1 VWCWGQNGQGQIA
14 ADDLGAGDT
23 APCTQGAACD
33 YAVPTQVPGTFDDVV
48 AGDDFTCAF
57 ASGDASIHCWGRF
70 ADGGLGVAGAASHR
84 DDERRRPDR
93 RLEPRPVGRHHRRRP
108 RGVRADRDRRSTGV
122 LGTPP
127 GGATGVTQATPK
139 PLGTDANG
147 ARLFVFAD
155 DSGMGHERGMRVV
168 WAANDVDQLGTQFTY
183 ATPNKLATDTD
194 TMALAV
200 AGKHGCKLTTAAG
213 VVCFGSNTY
222 GESGLPAN
230 NPANTDPMGAPNT
243 IASLSSCSGVSVA
256 GDHSCALCGTTCHA
270 GARTSRACSGA
281 APTRPTRRSRP
292 SRSASRTRRPSR
304 PPQTGGC
311 ALDAGHAL
319 WCWGLG
325 DRGELANG
333 GRDLSLPTSIAIP

>member
-1 VWCWGQNGQGQIA
+1 VRLRGP
-14 ADDLGAGDT
+14 DPGAR
-23 APCTQGAACD
+23 
-33 YAVPTQVPGTFDDVV
+33 TFDDVV

-70 ADGGLGVAGAASHR
+70 ADGGLGVAGAASHAMTNVVV
-84 DDERRRPDR
+84 PTGGSNHGPWVGITGGDR
-93 RLEPRPVGRHHRRRP
+93 AVCGLT
-108 RGVRADRDRRSTGV
+108 ATGDPPACWGH
-122 LGTPP
+122 LP

-139 PLGTDANG
+139 PLGT
-147 ARLFVFAD
+147 ARTARAVRVRRRL
-155 DSGMGHERGMRVV
+155 GMGTNAGMRVV
-168 WAANDVDQLGTQFTY
+168 WGANDVDQLGTQFTY

-230 NPANTDPMGAPNT
+230 KPGEHRPDGRTDT

-256 GDHSCALCGTTCHA
+256 GESLVRAVRDRRVMLGLEQVEHARARLRHDRPAAAGRLARHRERVGRRDHRNRRLR
-270 GARTSRACSGA
+270 ARC
-281 APTRPTRRSRP
+281 
-292 SRSASRTRRPSR
+292 
-304 PPQTGGC
+304 
-311 ALDAGHAL
+311 GHAL